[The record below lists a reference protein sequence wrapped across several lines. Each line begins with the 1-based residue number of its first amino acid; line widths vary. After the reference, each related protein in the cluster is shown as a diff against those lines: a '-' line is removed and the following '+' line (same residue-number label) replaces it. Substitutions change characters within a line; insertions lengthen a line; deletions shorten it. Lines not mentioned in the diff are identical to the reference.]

1 MPFQKNMCNFEF
13 RKNEKLKNRKVE
25 KGQGCSFNFE
35 ESKRRKVVVVWIP
48 KSRKVY
54 FLTSW
59 NLLDAFQKEH
69 VQLWISKVEKSK
81 NRKVEKEKGCSFN
94 FEKSKS
100 ILFDCLKFAGCLS
113 KSVKKNMRNFE
124 FRKVDKSKNRNVE
137 KGKGCSF
144 NFETSKRRKV
154 VVLIYSRKVYF
165 LTFWNLL
172 DVFQKEHAQLWTQ

>member
-35 ESKRRKVVVVWIP
+35 ESKRRKVVVVLIS

-100 ILFDCLKFAGCLS
+100 RKIYFLTVWNLLDAFQKVSKRTCATLS
-113 KSVKKNMRNFE
+113 FEKSTS
-124 FRKVDKSKNRNVE
+124 RKT
-137 KGKGCSF
+137 
-144 NFETSKRRKV
+144 ETSKRGKV
-154 VVLIYSRKVYF
+154 VVLISKHRKGER
-165 LTFWNLL
+165 L
-172 DVFQKEHAQLWTQ
+172 